1 MRNVYLSLIK
11 FKKWLFL
18 LYFYYFVKFIRDLGI
33 GIFVPL
39 FFSLTNSDHV
49 IIEKLRYIH
58 PLIDN
63 NFNYFLLLSIFLIF
77 FFKFLLSLFI
87 NFKTNIYIFKLYEY
101 LTQKSF
107 RFYINLKYSYF
118 FKKNTSEITRNI
130 YSEIGVVINQIIFNI
145 IFI

>member
-1 MRNVYLSLIK
+1 MFNQRVKNYYEKCLFIFDKRFKNGFIFTLFLSILLSLLEI
-11 FKKWLFL
+11 
-18 LYFYYFVKFIRDLGI
+18 LGI

-77 FFKFLLSLFI
+77 FFKF
-87 NFKTNIYIFKLYEY
+87 Y
-101 LTQKSF
+101 
-107 RFYINLKYSYF
+107 
-118 FKKNTSEITRNI
+118 
-130 YSEIGVVINQIIFNI
+130 
-145 IFI
+145 